1 MSIKLV
7 RCSVLGANVAC
18 VTNRVG
24 ETVRVVCSARDDS
37 TGACRLKHRRSTGGP
52 LSQLFERING
62 RAPTQ
67 VHLCHVRAR

>member
-18 VTNRVG
+18 VTNRAG
-24 ETVRVVCSARDDS
+24 ETVTVVCSARDHS
-37 TGACRLKHRRSTGGP
+37 TGACRLKRARSTGGP
-52 LSQLFERING
+52 LSQLFERVDR
-62 RAPTQ
+62 RARTP